1 MVLSAPINL
10 RPQVRIPSEPSTLSS
25 IYILEIEIETVI
37 VIAMRKGR
45 KEAEINPFLQNS
57 FKAVYAF
64 YLKPRLDLESMK

>member
-1 MVLSAPINL
+1 
-10 RPQVRIPSEPSTLSS
+10 
-25 IYILEIEIETVI
+25 
-37 VIAMRKGR
+37 MRKGR